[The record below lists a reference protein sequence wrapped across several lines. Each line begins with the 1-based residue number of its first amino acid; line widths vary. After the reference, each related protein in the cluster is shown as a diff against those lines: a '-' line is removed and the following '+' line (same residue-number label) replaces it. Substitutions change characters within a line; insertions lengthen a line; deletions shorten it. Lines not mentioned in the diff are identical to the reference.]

1 MGHARPSLRWSADE
15 RGGRVERGRAAAQSV
30 RTSTMARPPG
40 ADDEYQEL
48 QKRFQI
54 LESERKNLFEHTQ
67 LEVKKNKEALGK
79 LKKENKELRSN
90 LSSLM
95 SDQGR
100 ATGKDSEIS
109 KLEQQVQDLRR
120 RHDDVKHQ
128 CAFRQKELDVMHDK
142 LKDLEKEMSK
152 LKDDDTPLTRN
163 IRTLENRLDK
173 AMIKY
178 NEAQSIRKTYEQIVK
193 RLKEER
199 IGFDNQLAAIEG
211 TLKAKEKDLEELVLM
226 SHDAQHAKEVAKAE
240 LLKLEHQLMEEKK
253 QREKELAD
261 RRALVQQKVEM
272 NQRMEKRDK
281 MRREMALVEGGE
293 TQGGEGDAS
302 MKKTMFSTAFHSALN
317 EHVMEEEQKKI
328 TTYEEAFRKIKD
340 ATGVSDVNDVIHK
353 FLTQDETHNNLVVM
367 TKEAQARID
376 ALNEE
381 KAQAKATVDEIKYS
395 GTGSLGSRRIV
406 DEFES
411 HLSEA
416 SSKCERN
423 KQKYERVAKILIN
436 VKSGVE
442 HLADKLEPI
451 TVEQEAVV
459 MTDSTV
465 VEVLAQCEAK
475 LMRLMDS
482 VEGDQPSQEQDV
494 QGQEK
499 MMTSQEIEMPAYN
512 IRIQIPHDADD
523 DSGDEDME
531 EDDQEDVPDR
541 DQVKKYSSLMLE
553 KANKKHKRQRKRK
566 TDVGSGTKGTK
577 SGGKRPD
584 MA

>member
-1 MGHARPSLRWSADE
+1 MG
-15 RGGRVERGRAAAQSV
+15 
-30 RTSTMARPPG
+30 
-40 ADDEYQEL
+40 
-48 QKRFQI
+48 
-54 LESERKNLFEHTQ
+54 
-67 LEVKKNKEALGK
+67 
-79 LKKENKELRSN
+79 
-90 LSSLM
+90 
-95 SDQGR
+95 
-100 ATGKDSEIS
+100 
-109 KLEQQVQDLRR
+109 
-120 RHDDVKHQ
+120 
-128 CAFRQKELDVMHDK
+128 AFRQKELDVMHDK

-199 IGFDNQLAAIEG
+199 IGFDNQLAAIER

-261 RRALVQQKVEM
+261 RRALVRQKVEM

-302 MKKTMFSTAFHSALN
+302 MKKTMFSTEFHSALN

-381 KAQAKATVDEIKYS
+381 KAQAKATVEEIKYS

-423 KQKYERVAKILIN
+423 KQKYERIAKILIN

-465 VEVLAQCEAK
+465 VEVLAQCE
-475 LMRLMDS
+475 
-482 VEGDQPSQEQDV
+482 
-494 QGQEK
+494 EK
-499 MMTSQEIEMPAYN
+499 MMTSQEIEMPAYD

-523 DSGDEDME
+523 DSGDEDM
-531 EDDQEDVPDR
+531 EDVPDR

>member
-1 MGHARPSLRWSADE
+1 
-15 RGGRVERGRAAAQSV
+15 
-30 RTSTMARPPG
+30 MARPPG
-40 ADDEYQEL
+40 ADDEYQDL

-54 LESERKNLFEHTQ
+54 LESDRKNLFEHTQ
-67 LEVKKNKEALGK
+67 LEVKKNKEALAK
-79 LKKENKELRSN
+79 LKKENKELRSS

-100 ATGKDSEIS
+100 STGKDSEIS
-109 KLEQQVQDLRR
+109 KLELQVADLRR
-120 RHDDVKHQ
+120 KHDDVRHQ
-128 CAFRQKELDVMHDK
+128 CQFRQKELDTMQDK
-142 LKDLEKEMSK
+142 LKDLEKEMDK

-199 IGFDNQLAAIEG
+199 IGFDNQLAAIER

-281 MRREMALVEGGE
+281 MRREMAMVEGGE
-293 TQGGEGDAS
+293 QGGGDGDAG
-302 MKKTMFSTAFHSALN
+302 MKKNMFSTAFHSALN

-340 ATGVSDVNDVIHK
+340 ATGVSDVNEVIQK

-381 KAQAKATVDEIKYS
+381 KTQAKAKVEEIKYS

-423 KQKYERVAKILIN
+423 KQKYERIAKILIN

-482 VEGDQPSQEQDV
+482 LEGDQATMEDAA
-494 QGQEK
+494 GQEK

-512 IRIQIPHDADD
+512 IRIQIPHDAED
-523 DSGDEDME
+523 DSGDDDME

-553 KANKKHKRQRKRK
+553 KANKKQKRQRKRK
-566 TDVGSGTKGTK
+566 SEGGGTKGSK

-584 MA
+584 IA

>member
-1 MGHARPSLRWSADE
+1 VA
-15 RGGRVERGRAAAQSV
+15 
-30 RTSTMARPPG
+30 
-40 ADDEYQEL
+40 
-48 QKRFQI
+48 
-54 LESERKNLFEHTQ
+54 
-67 LEVKKNKEALGK
+67 
-79 LKKENKELRSN
+79 
-90 LSSLM
+90 
-95 SDQGR
+95 
-100 ATGKDSEIS
+100 
-109 KLEQQVQDLRR
+109 DLRR
-120 RHDDVKHQ
+120 KHDDVRHQ
-128 CAFRQKELDVMHDK
+128 CQFRQKELDTMQDK
-142 LKDLEKEMSK
+142 LKDLEKEMDK

-199 IGFDNQLAAIEG
+199 IGFDNQLAAIER

-281 MRREMALVEGGE
+281 MRREMAMVEGGE
-293 TQGGEGDAS
+293 QGGGDGDAG
-302 MKKTMFSTAFHSALN
+302 MKKNMFSTAFHSALN

-340 ATGVSDVNDVIHK
+340 ATGVSDVNEVIQK

-381 KAQAKATVDEIKYS
+381 KTQAKAKVEEIKYS

-423 KQKYERVAKILIN
+423 KQKYERIAKILIN

-482 VEGDQPSQEQDV
+482 LEGDQATVEDAA
-494 QGQEK
+494 GQEK

-512 IRIQIPHDADD
+512 IRIQIPHDAED
-523 DSGDEDME
+523 DSGDDDME

-553 KANKKHKRQRKRK
+553 KANKKQKRQRKRK
-566 TDVGSGTKGTK
+566 SEGGGTKGSK

-584 MA
+584 IA

>member
-1 MGHARPSLRWSADE
+1 
-15 RGGRVERGRAAAQSV
+15 
-30 RTSTMARPPG
+30 MA
-40 ADDEYQEL
+40 
-48 QKRFQI
+48 
-54 LESERKNLFEHTQ
+54 
-67 LEVKKNKEALGK
+67 
-79 LKKENKELRSN
+79 
-90 LSSLM
+90 
-95 SDQGR
+95 
-100 ATGKDSEIS
+100 
-109 KLEQQVQDLRR
+109 DLRR
-120 RHDDVKHQ
+120 KHDDVRHQ
-128 CAFRQKELDVMHDK
+128 CQFRQKELDTMQDK
-142 LKDLEKEMSK
+142 LKDLEKEMDK

-199 IGFDNQLAAIEG
+199 IGFDNQLAAIER

-281 MRREMALVEGGE
+281 MRREMAMVEGGE
-293 TQGGEGDAS
+293 QGGGDGDAG
-302 MKKTMFSTAFHSALN
+302 MKKNMFSTAFHSALN

-340 ATGVSDVNDVIHK
+340 ATGVSDVNEVIQK

-381 KAQAKATVDEIKYS
+381 KTQAKAKVEEIKYS

-423 KQKYERVAKILIN
+423 KQKYERIAKILIN

-482 VEGDQPSQEQDV
+482 LEGDQATMEDAA
-494 QGQEK
+494 GQEK

-512 IRIQIPHDADD
+512 IRIQIPHDAED
-523 DSGDEDME
+523 DSGDDDME

-553 KANKKHKRQRKRK
+553 KANKKQKRQRKRK
-566 TDVGSGTKGTK
+566 SDGGGTKGSK

-584 MA
+584 IA

>member
-1 MGHARPSLRWSADE
+1 MSRAP
-15 RGGRVERGRAAAQSV
+15 GGG
-30 RTSTMARPPG
+30 
-40 ADDEYQEL
+40 DDEYQEL
-48 QKRFQI
+48 QKRFQS

-67 LEVKKNKEALGK
+67 LEVKKNKESLSK
-79 LKKENKELRSN
+79 LKTENKDLRSQ

-100 ATGKDSEIS
+100 NASSSEMS
-109 KLEQQVQDLRR
+109 KLEKQVSDLRR
-120 RHDDVKHQ
+120 NHDDVKHKLLM
-128 CAFRQKELDVMHDK
+128 RQKEVDAMQDK
-142 LKDLEKEMSK
+142 LRDLEKDISK

-199 IGFDNQLAAIEG
+199 IGFDNQLAAIER

-226 SHDAQHAKEVAKAE
+226 SHDAQHAKEVAKSE
-240 LLKLEHQLMEEKK
+240 LMKLEVQLIDEKK
-253 QREKELAD
+253 QREKELSE
-261 RRALVQQKVEM
+261 RRSLVQQKVEI

-293 TQGGEGDAS
+293 GEAGGQLKGS
-302 MKKTMFSTAFHSALN
+302 LFQSTFQNALSDV
-317 EHVMEEEQKKI
+317 HQEEETKKI
-328 TTYEEAFRKIKD
+328 TTFEEAFRKIKD
-340 ATGVSDVNDVIHK
+340 ATGVSDVNEVIQK

-376 ALNEE
+376 ALNED
-381 KAQAKATVDEIKYS
+381 KAQAKAKVEEIKYS

-411 HLSEA
+411 HLSDA

-423 KQKYERVAKILIN
+423 KQKFERIARILIN

-451 TVEQEAVV
+451 LIEEQPIV

-475 LMRLMDS
+475 LVRLLESAAEPEEEAAEADDAVKAS
-482 VEGDQPSQEQDV
+482 
-494 QGQEK
+494 QEK
-499 MMTSQEIEMPAYN
+499 MMASGELEMPVHN

-523 DSGDEDME
+523 DSGDDEAE
-531 EDDQEDVPDR
+531 EEDQEDVPDR

-553 KANKKHKRQRKRK
+553 KANKKQKRQRKK
-566 TDVGSGTKGTK
+566 KAGGAKG
-577 SGGKRPD
+577 D
-584 MA
+584 A

>member
-1 MGHARPSLRWSADE
+1 
-15 RGGRVERGRAAAQSV
+15 
-30 RTSTMARPPG
+30 MARPPG

-100 ATGKDSEIS
+100 STGKDSEIG
-109 KLEQQVQDLRR
+109 KLEQQVQELRR
-120 RHDDVKHQ
+120 KHDDVRHQ
-128 CAFRQKELDVMHDK
+128 CQFRQKELDTMQDK

-199 IGFDNQLAAIEG
+199 IGFDNQLAAIER

-281 MRREMALVEGGE
+281 MRREMAMVEGGE
-293 TQGGEGDAS
+293 QGGDAGDAS
-302 MKKTMFSTAFHSALN
+302 LKKTMFSTAFHSALN

-340 ATGVSDVNDVIHK
+340 ATGVSDVNEVIQK

-381 KAQAKATVDEIKYS
+381 KAQAKAKVEEIKYS

-416 SSKCERN
+416 TSKCERN
-423 KQKYERVAKILIN
+423 KQKYERIAKILIN

-482 VEGDQPSQEQDV
+482 VEGDQPSLEQDA

-499 MMTSQEIEMPAYN
+499 LMTSQEIEMPAYN

-523 DSGDEDME
+523 DSGDDDME

-541 DQVKKYSSLMLE
+541 DQVKKYSSLMME
-553 KANKKHKRQRKRK
+553 KANKKQKRQRKRK
-566 TDVGSGTKGTK
+566 TGEGSGTKGSK

>member
-1 MGHARPSLRWSADE
+1 
-15 RGGRVERGRAAAQSV
+15 
-30 RTSTMARPPG
+30 MARPPG

-67 LEVKKNKEALGK
+67 LEVKKNKEALAK

-100 ATGKDSEIS
+100 STGKDSEIG
-109 KLEQQVQDLRR
+109 KLEQQVQELRR
-120 RHDDVKHQ
+120 KHDDVRHQ
-128 CAFRQKELDVMHDK
+128 CQFRQKELDTMQDR
-142 LKDLEKEMSK
+142 LKDLEKEMAK

-199 IGFDNQLAAIEG
+199 IGFDNQLAAIER

-281 MRREMALVEGGE
+281 MRREMAMVEGGE
-293 TQGGEGDAS
+293 QGAGDAGDAS
-302 MKKTMFSTAFHSALN
+302 LKKTMFSTAFHSALN

-340 ATGVSDVNDVIHK
+340 ATGVSDVNEVIQK

-381 KAQAKATVDEIKYS
+381 KAQAKAKVEEIKYS

-416 SSKCERN
+416 TSKCERN
-423 KQKYERVAKILIN
+423 KQKYERIAKILIN

-482 VEGDQPSQEQDV
+482 VEGDQPSHEQDA

-523 DSGDEDME
+523 ESGDDDME

-553 KANKKHKRQRKRK
+553 KANKKQKRQRKRK
-566 TDVGSGTKGTK
+566 TGEGAGAKGTK

>member
-1 MGHARPSLRWSADE
+1 VA
-15 RGGRVERGRAAAQSV
+15 
-30 RTSTMARPPG
+30 
-40 ADDEYQEL
+40 
-48 QKRFQI
+48 
-54 LESERKNLFEHTQ
+54 
-67 LEVKKNKEALGK
+67 
-79 LKKENKELRSN
+79 
-90 LSSLM
+90 
-95 SDQGR
+95 
-100 ATGKDSEIS
+100 
-109 KLEQQVQDLRR
+109 DLRR
-120 RHDDVKHQ
+120 KHDDVRHQ
-128 CAFRQKELDVMHDK
+128 CQFRQKELDTMQDK
-142 LKDLEKEMSK
+142 LKDLEKEMDK

-199 IGFDNQLAAIEG
+199 IGFDNQLAAIER

-281 MRREMALVEGGE
+281 MRREMAMVEGGE
-293 TQGGEGDAS
+293 QGGGDGDAG
-302 MKKTMFSTAFHSALN
+302 MKKNMFSTAFHSALN

-340 ATGVSDVNDVIHK
+340 ATGVSDVNEVIQK

-381 KAQAKATVDEIKYS
+381 KTQAKAKVEEIKYS

-423 KQKYERVAKILIN
+423 KQKYERIAKILIN

-482 VEGDQPSQEQDV
+482 LEGDQATMEDAA
-494 QGQEK
+494 GQEK

-512 IRIQIPHDADD
+512 IRIQIPHDAED
-523 DSGDEDME
+523 DSGDDDME

-553 KANKKHKRQRKRK
+553 KANKKQKRQRKRK
-566 TDVGSGTKGTK
+566 SEGGGTKGSK

-584 MA
+584 IA

>member
-1 MGHARPSLRWSADE
+1 
-15 RGGRVERGRAAAQSV
+15 
-30 RTSTMARPPG
+30 MA
-40 ADDEYQEL
+40 
-48 QKRFQI
+48 
-54 LESERKNLFEHTQ
+54 
-67 LEVKKNKEALGK
+67 
-79 LKKENKELRSN
+79 
-90 LSSLM
+90 
-95 SDQGR
+95 
-100 ATGKDSEIS
+100 
-109 KLEQQVQDLRR
+109 DLRR
-120 RHDDVKHQ
+120 KHDDVRHQ
-128 CAFRQKELDVMHDK
+128 CQFRQKELDTMQDK
-142 LKDLEKEMSK
+142 LKDLEKEMDK

-199 IGFDNQLAAIEG
+199 IGFDNQLAAIER

-281 MRREMALVEGGE
+281 MRREMAMVEGGE
-293 TQGGEGDAS
+293 QGGGDGDAG
-302 MKKTMFSTAFHSALN
+302 MKKNMFSTAFHSALN

-340 ATGVSDVNDVIHK
+340 ATGVSDVNEVIQK

-381 KAQAKATVDEIKYS
+381 KTQAKAKVEEIKYS

-423 KQKYERVAKILIN
+423 KQKYERIAKILIN

-482 VEGDQPSQEQDV
+482 LEGDQATMEDAA
-494 QGQEK
+494 GQEK

-512 IRIQIPHDADD
+512 IRIQIPHDAED
-523 DSGDEDME
+523 DSGDDDME

-553 KANKKHKRQRKRK
+553 KANKKQKRQRKRK
-566 TDVGSGTKGTK
+566 SEGGGTKGSK

-584 MA
+584 IA